1 MRELS
6 WEGRRSVFRLES
18 SGARINRKA
27 AIVGAMSDNREAARH
42 QFGEHA
48 ENYRMSRTHGDQA
61 ALERLIQ
68 FLAPKGGEK
77 AADVGCGGGHMSVS
91 LAKCV
96 SELVAVDMTPQML
109 TQTSILADQRGLTNI
124 VRCLADAQSLPLRP
138 ELFDI
143 VSCRS
148 VLHHV
153 PDVARAVLEMGRI
166 LRKGGK
172 LFVSDMVGL
181 EDTMA
186 SDYVDEI
193 ERLRDPS
200 HMKCYSVE
208 EWHRFFGAAGCKIT
222 KMNVTSRRSYN
233 LKEWT
238 ERSGTPKDKVEMIV
252 KMLENVPEDVDKHL
266 RVEHCEGVYSFSA
279 KSGQFLGIKT

>member
-1 MRELS
+1 MPTIVAVMS
-6 WEGRRSVFRLES
+6 D
-18 SGARINRKA
+18 NRKA
-27 AIVGAMSDNREAARH
+27 ARD

-48 ENYRMSRTHGDQA
+48 ENYRMSRTHGNQA
-61 ALERLIQ
+61 ALERLVQ
-68 FLAPKGGEK
+68 FVAPEGGEK

-96 SELVAVDMTPQML
+96 SELVAIDMTPQML
-109 TQTSILADQRGLTNI
+109 TQTSILAAQRGLANV

-138 ELFDI
+138 EVFDI

-153 PDVARAVLEMGRI
+153 PDVARAVSEMGRI

-181 EDTMA
+181 EDTTA
-186 SDYVDEI
+186 SSYVDEI

-208 EWHRFFGAAGCKIT
+208 EWHRFFEAAGCKIT
-222 KMNVTSRRSYN
+222 KMNVTFRRSYN

-238 ERSGTPKDKVEMIV
+238 ERSGTPKDKVETIV
-252 KMLENVPEDVDKHL
+252 KMLENVPEDVGKYL
-266 RVEHCEGVYSFSA
+266 KVEHSEGVYSFNA
-279 KSGQFLGIKT
+279 KSGQFLGIRI